1 MLIKKT
7 SFLEISY
14 QTFLRFFLV
23 LAGFIALF
31 VIRDVI
37 LAVLFAVVIASAIEP
52 FIEWGKQYKFPRLL
66 SVVIVYAL
74 ALAAIIGVI
83 FLVVPLILNDLQGFL
98 QSYATYQQKFLKEIE
113 QLSGIPVAT
122 LFSGGIADLF
132 IAGASRLV
140 GFSSNVL
147 GVSAFVFGGAA
158 SAIII
163 LVVSFYLATQER
175 GIENFLRLVS
185 PLEDENYII
194 DLWQRSQKKM
204 GQWLQAQ
211 ILLALFVG
219 VLVYLALTI
228 VGVEYSLILGLL
240 AAAFE
245 IVPVIGPVL
254 AAAPATFLA
263 FLQSPIL
270 ALYVIVI
277 FFFIQQTESHLIVPV
292 VMRRAVGL
300 NPLIVVVA
308 LLVGAELGG
317 IVGLLLAVPLASV
330 AVEWLVDLDKKKRG
344 LFQAHGS

>member
-1 MLIKKT
+1 MPIKKT
-7 SFLEISY
+7 SSLEISY
-14 QTFLRFFLV
+14 QTFLRLFLV
-23 LAGFIALF
+23 LAGFIILYL
-31 VIRDVI
+31 IRDVI
-37 LAVLFAVVIASAIEP
+37 LAILFAVVLASAIEP
-52 FIEWGKQYKFPRLL
+52 FIEWGKQYRFPRLL
-66 SVVIVYAL
+66 TVVIVYVIAL
-74 ALAAIIGVI
+74 AVIIGVI

-113 QLSGIPVAT
+113 QLSSIPVAT

-132 IAGASRLV
+132 LAGASRLV
-140 GFSSNVL
+140 GFSTNVF
-147 GVSAFVFGGAA
+147 GFTAFIFGGAA

-163 LVVSFYLATQER
+163 LVVSFYLATQDR

-185 PLEDENYII
+185 PLEDEDYVI

-204 GQWLQAQ
+204 GQWLRAQ
-211 ILLALFVG
+211 VLLALLVG

-254 AAAPATFLA
+254 AAAPAVFLA

-270 ALYVIVI
+270 ALYVVVI

-300 NPLIVVVA
+300 SPIVVVVA

-317 IVGLLLAVPLASV
+317 IVGLLLAVPMASV
-330 AVEWLVDLDKKKRG
+330 AVEWVVDLDKKKRG
-344 LFQAHGS
+344 LFQTHGL